1 MTTRRSLWSGCL
13 AFLATL
19 AKPVRA
25 DRPAPGQPIQV
36 RITPG
41 KVATITFK
49 DVDRATIDQ
58 ILRDVFSKREHGG
71 EVLHVLGDARA
82 ITLILI
88 SNEESKH
95 DLTSNSRH

>member
-1 MTTRRSLWSGCL
+1 MTTRRAIWSGCL

-19 AKPVRA
+19 AKLARA
-25 DRPAPGQPIQV
+25 GTPAPGEPIQV
-36 RITPG
+36 RITPA
-41 KVATITFK
+41 KMATITFK

-71 EVLHVLGDARA
+71 DVLHVLRDARA
-82 ITLILI
+82 VTLILI

-95 DLTSNSRH
+95 DSTVR